1 MGRIFCNISYDLHSI
16 VIQPKKTS
24 GKLQQSTTLSL
35 RKSNNEH
42 RRAHTKPKTKTASF
56 RLDES
61 ALQTIQGDAQKQNV
75 SVNTLLNQLVLTYA
89 NYDRPMKRFR
99 MIKLPASSFK
109 HILQAAT
116 DEAIIEAGNSTGKDV
131 PNTYIV
137 SKWGELT
144 VENALNYLKITAD
157 HTNLFEY
164 SEIIRDGMINV
175 TLTHDFGA
183 KGSLFLQRYVQ
194 AIFEQLNKRP
204 KFSPD
209 ENAVAFELR

>member
-1 MGRIFCNISYDLHSI
+1 
-16 VIQPKKTS
+16 
-24 GKLQQSTTLSL
+24 
-35 RKSNNEH
+35 
-42 RRAHTKPKTKTASF
+42 
-56 RLDES
+56 LDEF
-61 ALQTIQGDAQKQNV
+61 ALQMIQEEAKKQNV

-116 DEAIIEAGNSTGKDV
+116 DQAIIEAGKSTGEDV
-131 PNTYIV
+131 PKTYIM

-144 VENALNYLKITAD
+144 VENALSYLRTTAD

-164 SEIIRDGMINV
+164 SEVTRDGKISV

-194 AIFEQLNKRP
+194 AIFGQLDKRP

-209 ENAVAFELR
+209 ENAVAFEVL